1 MIQVDNTDL
10 IAFAQNTEGIIL
22 NVGAVK
28 SDELRDA
35 QAAVEKQGQDAEI
48 ALAVRAADT
57 LQETDTLIQRQVARQ
72 SFLDFG

>member
-28 SDELRDA
+28 SDELGDT
-35 QAAVEKQGQDAEI
+35 QTAVEKQGQNAEI
-48 ALAVRAADT
+48 ALTVRAADT
-57 LQETDTLIQRQVARQ
+57 LQETDTLIQRQIPGQ
-72 SFLDFG
+72 SFLNFG